1 VGHGSGLYRGCG
13 IKGFRILDA
22 YAAEQTGHDKVCI
35 NRPHVG
41 EGVLIRK
48 VSC

>member
-1 VGHGSGLYRGCG
+1 M
-13 IKGFRILDA
+13 LDA
-22 YAAEQTGHDKVCI
+22 YAAEQTGLSHMTKFASMS
-35 NRPHVG
+35 PHVG